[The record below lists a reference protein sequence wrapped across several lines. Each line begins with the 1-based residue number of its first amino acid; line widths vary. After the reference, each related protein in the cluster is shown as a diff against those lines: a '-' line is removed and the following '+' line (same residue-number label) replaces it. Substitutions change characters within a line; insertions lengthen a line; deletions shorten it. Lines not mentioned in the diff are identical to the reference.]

1 VIAQRTEAPIVG
13 YRCWVADRGR
23 LRSATSDDVWPDG
36 VLEARCGDHGSHEAP
51 DPSCGCGIHVCD
63 SPRTVQRYL
72 ERRQRWRPW
81 LWRDEL
87 VVGAV
92 QLWGSRGR
100 PVIVG
105 EVRTDWRGR
114 GGLQYRAPYARIIAL
129 ADGPGRAAEIGRALG
144 VPVVRDDYLES
155 YAREHGVQLHPPTPA
170 GEGGWPRHG
179 IVALEV
185 AGVAG
190 PVVWHAVK
198 LLCRLAWWLFKVVWR
213 LAWLVLLVSIQVL
226 GRVLG
231 ASAPRRT
238 R

>member
-36 VLEARCGDHGSHEAP
+36 VLEARCGDHESHEAP
-51 DPSCGCGIHVCD
+51 DPTCSCGIHVCD
-63 SPRTVQRYL
+63 SAQTVRRYL

-92 QLWGSRGR
+92 QLWGSRER

-105 EVRTDWRGR
+105 ELRPDWRGR
-114 GGLQYRAPYARIIAL
+114 AGLQYRAPYARIIAL
-129 ADGPGRAAEIGRALG
+129 ADGAGRAAEIGRALG

-155 YAREHGVQLHPPTPA
+155 YAREHGVQLPA
-170 GEGGWPRHG
+170 LTSVSEGAWRRVGV
-179 IVALEV
+179 VALEV
-185 AGVAG
+185 ARVAG
-190 PVVWHAVK
+190 PIVWHAGK
-198 LLCRLAWWLFKVVWR
+198 LLCRLAWWLLKVVCR

-226 GRVLG
+226 GHALG
-231 ASAPRRT
+231 AAPRRT